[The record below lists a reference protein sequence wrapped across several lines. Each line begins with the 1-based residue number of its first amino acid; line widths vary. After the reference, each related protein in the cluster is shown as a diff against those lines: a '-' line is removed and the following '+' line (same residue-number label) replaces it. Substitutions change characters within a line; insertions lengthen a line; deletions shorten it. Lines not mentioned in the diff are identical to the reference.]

1 MTEFSAILYTS
12 KNGHTK
18 RYAEM
23 LGQMTGKPVFPADK
37 VPASLSEGSPV
48 IYMGW
53 IHASNIKGYKQ
64 AAKRFSV
71 PVVCGVGLCD
81 TGTQTDE
88 VRKVTSIPD
97 STALFTLQGGL
108 DRSRLNG
115 MDKLLI
121 SMLIKGLGSKK
132 QRSGQD
138 DRMLELLKSDADH
151 VSEDNMR
158 ELRAFLDI

>member
-1 MTEFSAILYTS
+1 MVAISDNRRSAS
-12 KNGHTK
+12 
-18 RYAEM
+18 A
-23 LGQMTGKPVFPADK
+23 
-37 VPASLSEGSPV
+37 
-48 IYMGW
+48 
-53 IHASNIKGYKQ
+53 
-64 AAKRFSV
+64 RFSV